1 MLEIFRWLVKQ
12 EQPNFII
19 DFKAI
24 SSGELSAV
32 YCKYEKER
40 RFYTAVSF
48 YTSTWISRKPSGPEM
63 LNNVSACNKLADIAS
78 IVKHDTLEV
87 CRSYPVVS
95 VSDLEEY
102 QYRVK
107 TSTVSVFDDIF
118 RDNPFGDT
126 VVSSLMLAP
135 APAVVLTVQHGGFLV
150 GTILVLLSG
159 VVSVV
164 FACDSRINE
173 YARHMQQLMRQS
185 PKLMPLCLEGRGV
198 SET

>member
-1 MLEIFRWLVKQ
+1 MLEIFRQLVKQ

-19 DFKAI
+19 DFKSI

-32 YCKYEKER
+32 YCKYEKDR
-40 RFYTAVSF
+40 SFFTAVSF

-63 LNNVSACNKLADIAS
+63 VNGVSACNELSDVAS
-78 IVKHDTLEV
+78 ISRHNTLEV
-87 CRSYPVVS
+87 CRTYPVIT
-95 VSDLEEY
+95 VSDLNEY

-107 TSTVSVFDDIF
+107 SSTVSVFDDIF
-118 RDNPFGDT
+118 KDNEFGDT
-126 VVSSLMLAP
+126 VTSSLMLAP
-135 APAVVLTVQHGGFLV
+135 APAVVLTVQHGGYLV

-173 YARHMQQLMRQS
+173 YAKHMQ
-185 PKLMPLCLEGRGV
+185 KLMGQPTRVMPLQLGGKEGC
-198 SET
+198 